1 MKKLL
6 KKAGVFVLA
15 GIMLT
20 TTGCKLTP
28 QKENEPV
35 KEEAGDTAKT
45 EDNKDNKEKTKLHF
59 LIVAGE
65 SEMKGWQG
73 IVDAFN
79 ASSDEAE
86 IELEQLPGGWTEYV
100 QKITALIAAGSPPDI
115 GRIGAAF
122 VPQFVSKGQL
132 ADLKPQI
139 DAELNMDDYYESAFK
154 ECEKDG
160 HIYGVPVGIY
170 TMVMYYNKQM
180 FDDAGIP
187 YPSPDWNNPW
197 TFEQYE
203 DAATK
208 LTSGEG
214 ANKKYGILA
223 QNHPERSAATV
234 FSMGGN
240 FFDAS
245 HENPTFASQPVI
257 DTYQMVQDMINLYK
271 ISPTPAQTKTMP
283 VDQMFLSGKLAMFAD
298 GSWMLPA
305 FADKPDFKFGIAP
318 VPKGTSSTTVSF
330 IDQYVVFENSPNKE
344 LAWKAVKSFIQADAE
359 KIMVENNLGGI
370 PVYRPTVEA
379 EKENLFTMLSA
390 EDKEV
395 LFQSVEHSQSLPF
408 TPNWSEQMD
417 AAMKTIDLVTLGK
430 MTVEEGM
437 EKVDESIKAL
447 K

>member
-1 MKKLL
+1 MKKLW
-6 KKAGVFVLA
+6 KKVLLFTVIGA
-15 GIMLT
+15 MLA

-28 QKENEPV
+28 QKENEPA
-35 KEEAGDTAKT
+35 KQEA
-45 EDNKDNKEKTKLHF
+45 KDPVQAEGNGESKEKTKLNF

-73 IVDAFN
+73 IVDSFN
-79 ASSDEAE
+79 NSSEEAE
-86 IELEQLPGGWTEYV
+86 IVLEQLPGGWTEYV

-115 GRIGAAF
+115 GRVGAAF

-132 ADLKPQI
+132 ADLKPYV
-139 DAELNMDDYYESAFK
+139 DAELNMEEYYESAFK

-160 HIYGVPVGIY
+160 QIFGVPVGIY

-180 FDDAGIP
+180 FDEAGLE
-187 YPSPDWNNPW
+187 YPSSDWNNPW
-197 TFEQYE
+197 TFEQYKE
-203 DAATK
+203 AAMK

-223 QNHPERSAATV
+223 QNHPERSAASV
-234 FSMGGN
+234 FSMGGD
-240 FFDAS
+240 FFDES
-245 HENPTFASQPVI
+245 RENPTFASQPVI
-257 DTYQMVQDMINLYK
+257 DTYQMVQDMINVDK
-271 ISPTPAQTKTMP
+271 SSPTPAQTKTMP

-305 FADKPDFKFGIAP
+305 FADKQDFEFGIAP

-330 IDQYVVFENSPNKE
+330 IDQYVVFEDSPNKE

-359 KIMVENNLGGI
+359 KIMVDNNLGGI
-370 PVYRPTVEA
+370 PVYKPTVEA
-379 EKENLFTMLSA
+379 EKENLFKMLSP

-395 LFQSVEHSQSLPF
+395 LFQSVEHSRSLPF

-430 MTVEEGM
+430 MTADEGM
-437 EKVDESIKAL
+437 KKVDESIKAI